1 MCVWGGGQCFCATQ
15 HFVAPLNNH
24 VVPKKCPGMHTDSM
38 QIFNQHQTSNRGKQ
52 NDIFVPKFRCCLFSV
67 PNLVSLSAAEGFQKE
82 SVQQLEFLKEII
94 FQRKTSSSF
103 IRLGHNPSLLQLW
116 TPTAAIFSSCQTK
129 RNHVF
134 LPQKQSNRASGIYR
148 VFFLLYKETILSIRK
163 KENVRIVPPK
173 KHSQKNV

>member
-82 SVQQLEFLKEII
+82 SVQQLKLKKKEII
-94 FQRKTSSSF
+94 FQRKTNPSY
-103 IRLGHNPSLLQLW
+103 IRLGDNPSLLQLW
-116 TPTAAIFSSCQTK
+116 TVDTYSCNLFFLSDKKESRFFFS
-129 RNHVF
+129 
-134 LPQKQSNRASGIYR
+134 PQKQSNWASGINR
-148 VFFLLYKETILSIRK
+148 VFFYCSALKTS
-163 KENVRIVPPK
+163 
-173 KHSQKNV
+173 